1 MKLPRLAHGPLP
13 PPSRSSLSLLDRQAS
28 EQNHGLQDLGNF
40 LALLCLRLHTQE
52 ARSERTT
59 LSAPLGDAFNA
70 AWHLVNAQ

>member
-13 PPSRSSLSLLDRQAS
+13 PPSRSSLSGRHS

-40 LALLCLRLHTQE
+40 LALLCLRLPTQE

-70 AWHLVNAQ
+70 AWHLINA